1 MSADI
6 ILQSSLLEPG
16 VELLCLE
23 KETLG
28 TSHDKSKEGFV
39 TGSSH
44 REPQDGDMPYPPC
57 RTSVEETN
65 PVESD
70 GEPSAAPTHDS
81 VNELFVTMSGQSGE
95 DETSAETY
103 SIKEKDAE
111 EKTSTLQE
119 NKSTM
124 KTPNVEIVSNTHG
137 RTDYNN
143 AASAEYHYI
152 DNVQDSVYEQATE
165 ENQPE
170 AENDYEFI
178 AETNPGYDYIEP
190 INDPRTF
197 SRRGIVFLVPIFAG
211 VVVNTMAGFF
221 FVAFLLPIP
230 RVGQMVFSRET
241 STVFMVVNAAAGFS
255 VGLLRSTG
263 VVATVDHLKTRPA
276 VAVIISYNSFIIG
289 AASSLLARILS
300 DIGLAIPAFLGL
312 VAALFLQKNSQTH
325 QNVTMLFK
333 HPPFYALVLLA
344 AVCSMGFASNPVFA
358 MASKTWTIIM
368 VIAVCIIPII
378 VLVVLLVIRNKIRF
392 LTEWLKRSALLSMGL
407 SVVGA
412 GVVVT
417 AHKVIPPDLGVF
429 STGFA
434 FLLSHLMLPVA
445 LVSTTERSSL
455 VLALPLLCCCQ
466 LTGGIIG
473 AKIADKIL
481 RETSSVSGAMYFGG
495 VSQIVAGVGAIIAW
509 VLLVRRGSRPSH
521 VPAEDI
527 IRREGDH
534 PGDGERE
541 DHFEVHVEDHVQDHV
556 EVHVEDHVQ
565 DHVQDHVEGQVEDHL
580 QDHVE
585 SQVEDHVDNH
595 VVVEAEDSC
604 N

>member
-1 MSADI
+1 
-6 ILQSSLLEPG
+6 
-16 VELLCLE
+16 
-23 KETLG
+23 
-28 TSHDKSKEGFV
+28 
-39 TGSSH
+39 
-44 REPQDGDMPYPPC
+44 
-57 RTSVEETN
+57 
-65 PVESD
+65 
-70 GEPSAAPTHDS
+70 
-81 VNELFVTMSGQSGE
+81 
-95 DETSAETY
+95 
-103 SIKEKDAE
+103 
-111 EKTSTLQE
+111 
-119 NKSTM
+119 M
-124 KTPNVEIVSNTHG
+124 KTPNVEIVSNTHA
-137 RTDYNN
+137 RTDYNT
-143 AASAEYHYI
+143 AAPVEYHYI
-152 DNVQDSVYEQATE
+152 DNVQDSVYQQATE

-170 AENDYEFI
+170 SENDYEFI

-197 SRRGIVFLVPIFAG
+197 SRTGIVFLVPIFAG
-211 VVVNTMAGFF
+211 VVVNAMAGFF
-221 FVAFLLPIP
+221 FEAFQLQIGE
-230 RVGQMVFSRET
+230 VGQMVFSRVT
-241 STVFMVVNAAAGFS
+241 STIFMVVNAAAAASSAPLMIRYGFRKVAFFGSVLLIFSCISSSLATIDDLKTFITLSVMKGFS

-289 AASSLLARILS
+289 AASSLLARIRS
-300 DIGLAIPAFLGL
+300 GIGLETPALLGL

>member
-241 STVFMVVNAAAGFS
+241 STVFMVVNAAAAASSAPLMIRYGFRKVAFFGSVLLIFSCISSSLATIDDLKTFITLSVMKGFS

-344 AVCSMGFASNPVFA
+344 AVCSMV
-358 MASKTWTIIM
+358 
-368 VIAVCIIPII
+368 
-378 VLVVLLVIRNKIRF
+378 
-392 LTEWLKRSALLSMGL
+392 
-407 SVVGA
+407 
-412 GVVVT
+412 
-417 AHKVIPPDLGVF
+417 
-429 STGFA
+429 
-434 FLLSHLMLPVA
+434 LSHLMLPVA